1 MGKANE
7 IQHALQRFQNQD
19 KDIIVYAE
27 KGIGNVDYLLIAMA
41 DEIYVNNKTNIW
53 LKGLSFKI
61 DFYKG
66 LLDTLSIVTEVIRV
80 NYDGKSYKTAMD
92 PFLRRTMSN
101 EMKENYGDLLDDLNE
116 IFLDGISLR
125 FLNDKHKTQ
134 EIINNGPYLIG
145 ENIISSGLADSIMY
159 PDQFD
164 DYVNSLNDEKVTI
177 TKWKDIDQS
186 DFYVHEWAPPKKE
199 KIAIIY
205 AVGSIV
211 PGKSNPGPGG
221 SSRMGHETIGK
232 AIESARKNEDIKAI
246 VMRVDSPGGSVYASD
261 QIWREVMKT
270 TEDDSS
276 NVKPFIVSMSD
287 IATSGGYYIS
297 CQADTIIA
305 SPATITA
312 SIGVFWFRPNFSQLA
327 NRFGVNTEWIK
338 EGENSDFYTGGRLF
352 NNYEKKKIQ
361 NSVDNMYLNFKEK
374 IINGRE
380 NINKTDDLDQ
390 VAMGRVFT
398 GKRAKDN
405 ISIPLVDVTGG
416 FKDAIELAKS
426 EAGLTKDD
434 EIEIVEYPK
443 PKDPFSEIFDKL
455 NSRTNTTELLREIL
469 PQELSDQLEA
479 LDILT
484 IIIEDELQMILPYQI
499 TIE

>member
-1 MGKANE
+1 
-7 IQHALQRFQNQD
+7 
-19 KDIIVYAE
+19 
-27 KGIGNVDYLLIAMA
+27 
-41 DEIYVNNKTNIW
+41 
-53 LKGLSFKI
+53 
-61 DFYKG
+61 
-66 LLDTLSIVTEVIRV
+66 
-80 NYDGKSYKTAMD
+80 
-92 PFLRRTMSN
+92 
-101 EMKENYGDLLDDLNE
+101 
-116 IFLDGISLR
+116 
-125 FLNDKHKTQ
+125 
-134 EIINNGPYLIG
+134 
-145 ENIISSGLADSIMY
+145 MY

-164 DYVNSLNDEKVTI
+164 DYVNSLNDKKVTI

-205 AVGSIV
+205 AVGGIV

-287 IATSGGYYIS
+287 VATSGGYYIS

-338 EGENSDFYTGGRLF
+338 KGANSDFYTGGRLF
-352 NNYEKKKIQ
+352 NNYEKQKIQ

-380 NINKTDDLDQ
+380 NIHDTDDLDK

-398 GKRAKDN
+398 GEQAKDD
-405 ISIPLVDVTGG
+405 ISIPLVDITGS
-416 FKDAIELAKS
+416 FQDAIKIAKAA
-426 EAGLTKDD
+426 AGLTEDD
-434 EIEIVEYPK
+434 DIEIVEYPK
-443 PKDPFSEIFDKL
+443 PRHSFSEIFVKSDSKML
-455 NSRTNTTELLREIL
+455 ASEVLREIF
-469 PQELSDQLEA
+469 PKQLSEQLEV
-479 LDILT
+479 LDILP
-484 IIIEDELQMILPYQI
+484 IIIDDEMQMLLPYQI
-499 TIE
+499 TIK